1 MKKHWILATTIAALS
16 ALFTSC
22 ADPYYGSGYG
32 ARPYPANAAE
42 AAVPIVVGAAVVG
55 AILSNNRPRHSS
67 YHGGYHGGHHN
78 YCPPPRR
85 HW

>member
-1 MKKHWILATTIAALS
+1 MKKHWILLTSLVACCG
-16 ALFTSC
+16 LFSSC

-32 ARPYPANAAE
+32 AGPYPANAAE

-55 AILSNNRPRHSS
+55 AILNNNRPNKN
-67 YHGGYHGGHHN
+67 YHGGHNH